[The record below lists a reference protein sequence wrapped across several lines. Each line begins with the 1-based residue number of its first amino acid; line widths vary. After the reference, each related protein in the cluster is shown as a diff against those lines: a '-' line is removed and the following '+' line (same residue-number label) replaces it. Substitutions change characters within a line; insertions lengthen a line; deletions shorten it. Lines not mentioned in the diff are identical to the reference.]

1 MNIVLFSQEEA
12 AAHFLNLNDTRTK
25 HILSILHKKEGDYFE
40 AGIIN
45 KEAGKAKIT
54 QLTPEGLFFD
64 FFPENSGKPLYPLI
78 MLIGFPRPIQ
88 LKRLFRDM
96 AGLGVKEIHLMG
108 TELGEKSYRD
118 SSIVEKGAAFE
129 ALKDGTV
136 QAKSTH
142 IPELFLHNSVKE
154 CLNTLK
160 NRLSSSEKVLLDPKA
175 PCSLSGYLSKLN
187 KQSQKEYFAAIGSE
201 RGWTAKEQELFAEFD
216 FTCCSMGE
224 RILRTETAST
234 TAASLFLAHMEIL

>member
-1 MNIVLFSQEEA
+1 MNIVLFTQEEINGR
-12 AAHFLNLNDTRTK
+12 FLALKDARTK
-25 HILSILHKKEGDYFE
+25 HILSILHKKEGDFFE

-45 KEAGKAKIT
+45 KEAGKARIET
-54 QLTPEGLFFD
+54 VTSEGLFFD
-64 FFPENSGKPLYPLI
+64 FTPETKGKPLYPLI

-96 AGLGVKEIHLMG
+96 AGLGVQEIHLMG

-118 SSIVEKGAAFE
+118 SSIVERGAAFE

-142 IPELFLHNSVKE
+142 IPELFIHDSVKE
-154 CLNTLK
+154 CLTTLK
-160 NRLSSSEKVLLDPKA
+160 ARLNQGEKIILDPRSS
-175 PCSLSGYLSKLN
+175 CSLSSYLAKI
-187 KQSQKEYFAAIGSE
+187 QKEPHREYFAAIGSE
-201 RGWTAKEQELFAEFD
+201 RGWTEKEQQLFADYNFS
-216 FTCCSMGE
+216 CCSMGE
-224 RILRTETAST
+224 RILRTETAAT